1 MESGNWCLLCHGCP
15 SPCGDSAEFSLLSF
29 VWCLSSWVLFSLWC
43 FSDGALRYPGNAL
56 KSCVQELCPTNV
68 FKNRCWKMC
77 YVQETCCINVFKKRV
92 QCKNSVQEASARN
105 VFKKK
110 VQKELELVILVDETG
125 VQEDLLKK
133 HVQKTRATSALNML
147 KGFVQET
154 ITDTCWKSLKNT
166 SRKCTTVLKN
176 QVQENALHERKH
188 IVLKNYIIICMSKN
202 VLKKMHWEDVVK
214 KLVQKICWRTLLDKF
229 LHKCAETK

>member
-1 MESGNWCLLCHGCP
+1 
-15 SPCGDSAEFSLLSF
+15 
-29 VWCLSSWVLFSLWC
+29 
-43 FSDGALRYPGNAL
+43 
-56 KSCVQELCPTNV
+56 
-68 FKNRCWKMC
+68 MC

-154 ITDTCWKSLKNT
+154 ITDTC
-166 SRKCTTVLKN
+166 
-176 QVQENALHERKH
+176 
-188 IVLKNYIIICMSKN
+188 
-202 VLKKMHWEDVVK
+202 
-214 KLVQKICWRTLLDKF
+214 
-229 LHKCAETK
+229 